1 MVIRRR
7 TQFLLARARQRKHMV
22 EGLLLAYANID
33 EVIRVIRTST
43 TQDEAKQR
51 LMEIETPAAML
62 HRALGDEG
70 FAIFEDGTRPPA
82 KPTRSRPCR
91 PTPSSA

>member
-1 MVIRRR
+1 MIRRR

-51 LMEIETPAAML
+51 LMEIATPAAIL
-62 HRALGDEG
+62 QPALGDEG
-70 FAIFEDGTRPPA
+70 FAIFETERGRQETY
-82 KPTRSRPCR
+82 TSRPCR